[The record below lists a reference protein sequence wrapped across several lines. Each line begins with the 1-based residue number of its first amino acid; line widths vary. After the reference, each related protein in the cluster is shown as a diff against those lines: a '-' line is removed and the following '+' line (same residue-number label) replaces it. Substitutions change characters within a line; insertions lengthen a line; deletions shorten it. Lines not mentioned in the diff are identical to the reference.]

1 MLTMLVET
9 SKKNGAQHKR
19 EPLTVRFTRVIRSA
33 IMNGEFALGE
43 RLVEM
48 TLAERYNVSRQVVR
62 VALQALEGEGLVVS
76 DAFCGRSVID
86 LDSKEFE
93 ALFLI
98 RISLE
103 STAAALAAYKIT
115 QEQGRQLMENARLL
129 REEPR
134 DFSQLVEWDAAIHRA
149 IWQIAD
155 EPLLTTYLEK
165 LIWPFIVSGSRVEIA
180 HSDQQSLLR
189 SQIER
194 EQSNHAGGHRPLLQ
208 AICRQDPTAAR
219 EAVIRHMLSTGTLD
233 YSREAANAFAATFSV
248 PNLQSA

>member
-1 MLTMLVET
+1 MLMET
-9 SKKNGAQHKR
+9 SKNSGAQRKR
-19 EPLTVRFTRVIRSA
+19 EPLTARFTRVLRSA
-33 IMNGEFALGE
+33 IMNGEFGLGE

-76 DAFCGRSVID
+76 DAFCGRSVTD
-86 LDSKEFE
+86 LGAKEFE
-93 ALFLI
+93 AVFLI

-103 STAAALAAYKIT
+103 CTAAALAAYKIT
-115 QEQGRQLMENARLL
+115 QEQGRQLIESARLL
-129 REEPR
+129 RERPQ

-155 EPLLTTYLEK
+155 EPLLTAHLEK

-180 HSDQQSLLR
+180 HSDQESLLL

-194 EQSNHAGGHRPLLQ
+194 EQSNHPGGHGPLLQ
-208 AICRQDPTAAR
+208 AICHQEPAAAR
-219 EAVIRHMLSTGTLD
+219 DAVVRHMLSTGTLD
-233 YSREAANAFAATFSV
+233 YSRETANAFAATFSIS
-248 PNLQSA
+248 NLSSA